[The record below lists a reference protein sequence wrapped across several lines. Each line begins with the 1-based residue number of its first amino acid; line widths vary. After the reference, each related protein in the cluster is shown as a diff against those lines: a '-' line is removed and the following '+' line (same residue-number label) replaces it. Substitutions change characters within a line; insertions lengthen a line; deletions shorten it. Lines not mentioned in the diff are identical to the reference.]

1 MTNMLPVPVFHSV
14 SKPVKGSVAKNPK
27 ETTVNAGSKNL
38 IKVWSMALKQRLIQH

>member
-1 MTNMLPVPVFHSV
+1 MLPVPVCQSV